1 MFNAGDIIE
10 LEGSDSKYV
19 VLKTVNDLGKIF
31 IVLTDQEEP
40 TLIKFCVLEGDRIK
54 VIQDPKLIDKITK
67 MIE

>member
-31 IVLTDQEEP
+31 ILLTDQEEP